1 MANLPSVQLTK
12 NDSLPSLQFTIG
24 RTGSGSTAPDLASAS
39 VSLKVRNTSG
49 STNFF
54 TLAVT
59 SSGGTPGAITNTSAA
74 IVRFDWSTDSP
85 WSSTGTFIGEI
96 SISSSDKV
104 ETAPDRIAFIVSA
117 EF

>member
-1 MANLPSVQLTK
+1 MANLPSVPLTK

-24 RTGSGSTAPDLASAS
+24 RTGSGTTAPDLASAT
-39 VSLKVRNTSG
+39 VTLKIRNTSG
-49 STNFF
+49 TTNFF
-54 TLAVT
+54 TKAVT

-74 IVRFDWSTDSP
+74 IVRFDWSTDN

-96 SISSSDKV
+96 SITSSGKV
-104 ETAPDRIAFIVSA
+104 ETAPDRISFVVSA